1 MQMTVGE
8 RTSLFPLYV
17 KSFYLNVNA
26 ITEKKYICISSY
38 ILYGRA
44 RSKGKKVESCLI

>member
-1 MQMTVGE
+1 MQMAVGE

-26 ITEKKYICISSY
+26 ITEKNTSV
-38 ILYGRA
+38 L
-44 RSKGKKVESCLI
+44 VLIFYMAELEVKEK